1 ICARVDGSLATL
13 VRAIVGPAIELAS
26 VSDRWCMPRLL
37 DPSARGW
44 MPLRESLQALLRI
57 AGAKLADVV
66 LGECSYPGS
75 PIADRLAITQETPGA
90 LTDLATLDTLRV
102 GLLARRH
109 TLVVHHGHPMTQEAL
124 GLAATEPELAAYLL
138 IKAFRLGR
146 GLDAALDT
154 KLIEHVVG
162 ARWVTKAG

>member
-1 ICARVDGSLATL
+1 
-13 VRAIVGPAIELAS
+13 
-26 VSDRWCMPRLL
+26 MPLL
-37 DPSARGW
+37 LEPGVRGW
-44 MPLRESLQALLRI
+44 MPLREALHALLRT

-75 PIADRLAITQETPGA
+75 PIADRVAITQETPGA

-102 GLLARRH
+102 GLLGRRH
-109 TLVVHHGHPMTQEAL
+109 ALVVHHGHPMTQEAL
-124 GLAATEPELAAYLL
+124 GLASSEPEVAAYLL

-154 KLIEHVVG
+154 KLIEHVVRE
-162 ARWVTKAG
+162 RWVTKAG